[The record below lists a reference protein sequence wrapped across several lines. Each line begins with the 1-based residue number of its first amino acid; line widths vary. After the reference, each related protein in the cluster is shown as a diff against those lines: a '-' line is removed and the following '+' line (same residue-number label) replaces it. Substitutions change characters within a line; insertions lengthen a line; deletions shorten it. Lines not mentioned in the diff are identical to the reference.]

1 VNIINSRAVASEVP
15 PNGSQPSSEMDMH
28 KSKSSSEAN
37 SVAGHLLHVAPGPHR
52 RGLALIGLVMGLAI
66 TAAACS
72 STPAASGSTTTT
84 QAATTTGSSTTST
97 PASTTGALSVAS
109 GKAGSV
115 GTVLTG
121 PNGHTLYELTTEKNG
136 KIECTGSCAQAWP
149 PLVVS
154 SGQSAKLD
162 SGLEGTLGTVTR
174 PEGTTQVTYN
184 GHPLYYYAADSASG
198 QANGQGVDGIWF
210 AMKPGSSDASS
221 TGPTTSTTSGGYSY

>member
-1 VNIINSRAVASEVP
+1 
-15 PNGSQPSSEMDMH
+15 MDMF
-28 KSKSSSEAN
+28 KSTSTSKAKSA
-37 SVAGHLLHVAPGPHR
+37 AGHLPGIAPGAHR

-72 STPAASGSTTTT
+72 STPTSSGSTTTT
-84 QAATTTGSSTTST
+84 KAPSSTGSPTTATTA
-97 PASTTGALSVAS
+97 ASTTGALSIAS

-136 KIECTGSCAQAWP
+136 KIECTGSCTSVWP

-154 SGQSAKLD
+154 SGQSAKLA

-184 GHPLYYYAADSASG
+184 GHPLYYYAADSAPG
-198 QANGQGVDGIWF
+198 QANGQGIAGTWF
-210 AMKPGSSDASS
+210 AMKPGASDASS
-221 TGPTTSTTSGGYSY
+221 TAPTTSTTSGGYSY